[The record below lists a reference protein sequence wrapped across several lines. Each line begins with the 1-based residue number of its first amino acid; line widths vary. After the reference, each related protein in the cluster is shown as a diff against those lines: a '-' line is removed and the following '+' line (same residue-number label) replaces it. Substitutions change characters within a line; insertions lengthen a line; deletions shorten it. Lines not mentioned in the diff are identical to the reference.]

1 MAYTFLQLQGRVN
14 DIPHRPKNID
24 NVANTGEISLLIN
37 ESYIA
42 LVAELGCYVKSF
54 TGVVLTALDGD
65 YDVITD
71 WSLADFAG
79 FRSLNYTAASGLSY
93 WQGLDP
99 TTPDEIL
106 ALRTGNPLSISPA
119 VAYAMPDWRTV
130 MLQPLPS
137 TGDTVSGLYSAY
149 PAAMTLPGDTP
160 TRLPPNLHH
169 LIVGH
174 CAAIAMEQVDI
185 DRANVMRE
193 TFINGELRRAKS
205 WLNQQKS
212 SRGFA
217 PGAHRTAV
225 VPPGVYFGPN

>member
-14 DIPHRPKNID
+14 DIPHRPKNQDAI
-24 NVANTGEISLLIN
+24 EIQSLVN

-54 TGVVLTALDGD
+54 SGVVLVALDGD

-71 WSLADFAG
+71 WGLTDFAG
-79 FRSLNYTAASGLSY
+79 IRSLNYTAASGLSY
-93 WQGLDP
+93 WRGLDP

-106 ALRTGNPLSISPA
+106 GLRTGNPLSISPA

-137 TGDTVSGLYSAY
+137 TGDTVSGLYSAFPVAMSL
-149 PAAMTLPGDTP
+149 PADTP
-160 TRLPPNLHH
+160 AQLPPNLHH

-174 CAAIAMEQVDI
+174 AAAIAMEQMDI
-185 DRANVMRE
+185 DRAQVMMQN
-193 TFINGELRRAKS
+193 FQAGELRRARS

-212 SRGFA
+212 SRAFA
-217 PGAHRTAV
+217 PGAHRTGV
-225 VPPGVYFGPN
+225 VPPGVYISPP